1 MATDRATSD
10 QPLAGRYRLGRVLGS
25 GGGGIVREGE
35 DMLLRRR
42 VAIKEVRL
50 PPLAP
55 QRERDVLGQRVL
67 REARAAARLHH
78 PGVVT
83 VYDVIEADDHPWIVM
98 EYVDGSSLADIV
110 RDSGPIPPAR
120 AARIGVS
127 LAYALEAAH
136 AAGVVHRDVKP
147 ANVLVTA
154 AGQARLTDF
163 GIAVTEGDSTLTG
176 TGMLVGSPAYIAP
189 ERARGAKA
197 GPAGD
202 IWGLGATLFAAV
214 EGEAPYAGEGPI
226 AVLAAVV
233 EDRRRPFRHAGPLRE
248 ILVALLESDPLRRP
262 SLPEVRGRLRELA
275 ERDEPDQGGK
285 GGSGGKGGP
294 GAQGG
299 KAPARRPGAAAAA
312 LPVTEPAPTPEVAA
326 DAAAVAGMLAERPA
340 RADARRARG
349 GASEPAAGDSA
360 GAGLGS
366 GGGGAG
372 RDDASRDDAAGG
384 ATLRAAAAAVPVP
397 TETASPRA
405 PDPRT
410 PDPRTPDPRTRATP
424 GTPEPSTPRAGRP
437 SGLHAPAGLASSSRP
452 EPSPPPGNRSI
463 DAAGGGG
470 PGVRRRRMAAP
481 LAGAGVVLVA
491 VVVTLTLLLTG
502 GGSPSAPAA
511 SASSASPSAAQPG
524 PVSAS
529 AGPSSP
535 APAVSGPTPGRPTSA
550 PASPAP
556 AGSGGGG
563 ASDANLGALVP
574 SSTAPAP
581 APAGFTSHRDAT
593 GWSIAVPTAWRGA
606 DHGNGEELFTAP
618 SGYPDL
624 LVDTKARAGASAI
637 GAWTDLER
645 SLRSTTSGYRRLS
658 IRPADGG
665 DGTNAAIWEFT
676 YTSKGQTIHQF
687 EFDVVRNGHGYGL
700 RWRAPEAQWNGQL
713 AQIRQVIATLR
724 PGA

>member
-1 MATDRATSD
+1 MATDRAASD
-10 QPLAGRYRLGRVLGS
+10 QPLAGRYRLGRVLGT

-35 DMLLRRR
+35 DTLLRRR

-83 VYDVIEADDHPWIVM
+83 VYDVLEADGHPWIVM

-110 RDSGPIPPAR
+110 RDSGPITPAR

-233 EDRRRPFRHAGPLRE
+233 EDRRRPFRRAGPLRE
-248 ILVALLESDPLRRP
+248 ILSALLESDPARRP

-275 ERDEPDQGGK
+275 EREDGTGPADTPAPPRGSSRNGAAGSSAAGDGAAGDDGAAGTARQDGAAGNAAVGAAGAVGDAAPTAAGP
-285 GGSGGKGGP
+285 GGSRPP
-294 GAQGG
+294 GS
-299 KAPARRPGAAAAA
+299 PLPSTPTPDSARRPDRPDRPGRPGG
-312 LPVTEPAPTPEVAA
+312 LLAPTA
-326 DAAAVAGMLAERPA
+326 L
-340 RADARRARG
+340 
-349 GASEPAAGDSA
+349 
-360 GAGLGS
+360 
-366 GGGGAG
+366 
-372 RDDASRDDAAGG
+372 
-384 ATLRAAAAAVPVP
+384 
-397 TETASPRA
+397 
-405 PDPRT
+405 T
-410 PDPRTPDPRTRATP
+410 P
-424 GTPEPSTPRAGRP
+424 
-437 SGLHAPAGLASSSRP
+437 SSRP
-452 EPSPPPGNRSI
+452 EGAAPPADGPVAAAASGG
-463 DAAGGGG
+463 AGGGPARG
-470 PGVRRRRMAAP
+470 GHGIDWRRLAVP
-481 LAGAGVVLVA
+481 LGAAGVVLVA
-491 VVVTLTLLLTG
+491 VAVTLTLLLTG
-502 GGSPSAPAA
+502 GGGSSTPPLSAP
-511 SASSASPSAAQPG
+511 SASPSATQPASS
-524 PVSAS
+524 SAS

-535 APAVSGPTPGRPTSA
+535 SPATSGPPSGQPTSA
-550 PASPAP
+550 PASTTT
-556 AGSGGGG
+556 GSGSGGGGGGG

-581 APAGFTSHRDAT
+581 APAGFTSHRDVT
-593 GWSIAVPTAWRGA
+593 GWSIAVPTAWRSA
-606 DHGNGEELFTAP
+606 VHANGEELFTAP

-624 LVDTKARAGASAI
+624 LVDTQARAGASAI

-645 SLRSTTSGYRRLS
+645 SVRKTSGYRRLS

-665 DGTNAAIWEFT
+665 DGTDAAIWEFT
-676 YTSKGQTIHQF
+676 YTSQGRTIHQF

-700 RWRAPEAQWNGQL
+700 RWRAPQEQWDGQL
-713 AQIRQVIATLR
+713 ALIRQVIATLR
-724 PGA
+724 PGP